1 MTLDLRSLRSMLA
14 LADRL
19 NFTRAAEDLG
29 ISQPALT
36 KAIQA
41 LENQLGM
48 RLFDRGRSG
57 VIITALGR
65 QVIERATAII
75 ADIDE
80 FEHQIKRTATGKGG
94 RVHFGMAPLP
104 AQALLTRA
112 LTEQM
117 QSSPQRANEVIV
129 RNVEALWPMLFAG
142 EIEFFVSAEGQVPE
156 TPPVRAVTL
165 GTFPVTL
172 LVRSGHPL
180 LAQKDTDVKFPMLLS
195 SKRSENREPPQNL
208 PAWANDT
215 IHLVEDYGTLIA
227 LTASTDAIWMSSR
240 YAVMDEVASGRLCEL
255 PATDNST
262 RQQFRMVMYSLE
274 RRSQSPGALLLEQAF
289 RHEIRT
295 LGAAEIP
302 EQFAAAGDGSPT

>member
-1 MTLDLRSLRSMLA
+1 MALDLRSLRNMLA
-14 LADRL
+14 VADRRS
-19 NFTRAAEDLG
+19 FTRAAEDLG

-41 LENQLGM
+41 LETHLGT

-57 VIITALGR
+57 VIITAQGQ
-65 QVIERATAII
+65 QVVERATAII

-80 FEHQIKRTATGKGG
+80 FERQTRLAATGQGG
-94 RVHFGMAPLP
+94 RVRFGMAPLP
-104 AQALLTRA
+104 AQALLARA

-117 QSSPQRANEVIV
+117 RSSPQRANEVIV
-129 RNVEALWPMLFAG
+129 RNVEALWPLLFAG

-156 TPPVRAVTL
+156 APPVRAVTL

-172 LVRSGHPL
+172 LVRPNHPL
-180 LAQKDTDVKFPMLLS
+180 LAQKHTDVKFPVLLS
-195 SKRSENREPPQNL
+195 NNYGESHQLPQNL
-208 PAWANDT
+208 PIWANDT

-227 LTASTDAIWMSSR
+227 LTASTDAIWIASR

-255 PATDNST
+255 QAKDNT
-262 RQQFRMVMYSLE
+262 KRQQFRMVMYSLE
-274 RRSQSPGALLLEQAF
+274 RRSQSPGALLFEQVF

-295 LGAAEIP
+295 LGATAN
-302 EQFAAAGDGSPT
+302 S